1 MTLTPLRS
9 WFATPK
15 PSWMAIAVVAGI
27 QTLALVYIVFD
38 RVSLLASGREIVA
51 EVIPVDPRDI
61 FRGDYVVL
69 NYTFTRTGEV
79 PVPDGTATG
88 DKLYVTL
95 KPGTEPNTWEIVSA
109 ERSYPSTVAPGNV
122 VLKGFA
128 NYVSAKTDTQPAT
141 ASIRY
146 GIESYF
152 VPEGTGKE
160 LEELVRDKKIA
171 TVIAVGRNGEAAIK
185 ALVIDGKRVV
195 EEPLL

>member
-1 MTLTPLRS
+1 MISLPQRS
-9 WFATPK
+9 WI
-15 PSWMAIAVVAGI
+15 MIVAVAAI
-27 QTLALVYIVFD
+27 QTLALLYIVFD

-51 EVIPVDPRDI
+51 EVIPVDPRDL
-61 FRGDYVVL
+61 FRGDYVTL

-79 PVPDGTATG
+79 PVPDGTRMG
-88 DKLYVTL
+88 DTLYVTL
-95 KPGTEPNTWEIVSA
+95 KPGAEPNAWEIVSA
-109 ERSYPSTVAPGNV
+109 SDTFPKTVASGNV
-122 VLKGFA
+122 VLKGLA
-128 NYVSAKTDTQPAT
+128 NYVNPKTDTRPAT

-160 LEELVRDKKIA
+160 LEELVRAKKIA
-171 TVIAVGRNGEAAIK
+171 TVIAVGSGGEAAIK

>member
-9 WFATPK
+9 WFATLK
-15 PSWMAIAVVAGI
+15 PSWIAIAAVAAI

-69 NYTFTRTGEV
+69 NYTFTRTGDV
-79 PVPDGTATG
+79 PVPESTRTG

-95 KPGTEPNTWEIVSA
+95 KPGAEPNTWEIVSA
-109 ERSYPSTVAPGNV
+109 DTSYPASVASENV
-122 VLKGFA
+122 VLKGLA

-141 ASIRY
+141 ANVRY

-152 VPEGTGKE
+152 IPEGTGKE

-171 TVIAVGRNGEAAIK
+171 AVIAVGSNGEAAIK

>member
-1 MTLTPLRS
+1 M
-9 WFATPK
+9 
-15 PSWMAIAVVAGI
+15 
-27 QTLALVYIVFD
+27 
-38 RVSLLASGREIVA
+38 
-51 EVIPVDPRDI
+51 
-61 FRGDYVVL
+61 
-69 NYTFTRTGEV
+69 
-79 PVPDGTATG
+79 PDGTATG

-171 TVIAVGRNGEAAIK
+171 TVLAVGRNGEAAIK